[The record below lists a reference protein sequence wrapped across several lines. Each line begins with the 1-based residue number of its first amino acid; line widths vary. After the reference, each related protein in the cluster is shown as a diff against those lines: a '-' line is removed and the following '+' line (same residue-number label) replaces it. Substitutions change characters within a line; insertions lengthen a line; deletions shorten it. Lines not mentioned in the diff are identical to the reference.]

1 MAIPSKATVFKQ
13 QMDPADR
20 VEWQIDAD
28 AVLLEAGETIDT
40 YTLVLDSAAVALGIS
55 ISTATGY
62 EAAVVNAGL
71 SIRFWLEVLDPTQ
84 VAFDSVVQAALTL
97 TINTSST
104 PARRRQR
111 TFVVEITNL

>member
-40 YTLVLDSAAVALGIS
+40 YTLVLDSA
-55 ISTATGY
+55 
-62 EAAVVNAGL
+62 E
-71 SIRFWLEVLDPTQ
+71 EP
-84 VAFDSVVQAALTL
+84 ALT
-97 TINTSST
+97 TCASIEN
-104 PARRRQR
+104 
-111 TFVVEITNL
+111 V